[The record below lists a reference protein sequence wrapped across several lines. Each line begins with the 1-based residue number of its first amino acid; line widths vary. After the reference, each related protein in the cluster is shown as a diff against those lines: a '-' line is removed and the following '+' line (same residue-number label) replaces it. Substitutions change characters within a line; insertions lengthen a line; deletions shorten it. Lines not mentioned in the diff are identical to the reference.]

1 MLTVERL
8 DNPATPITLAEAKA
22 HLRVWHDDDDDS
34 ITSMIAAA
42 TRELEEHASVAL
54 ITQDIRATFD
64 PPPLS
69 SSIPLPVGPVLA
81 GAEVTVML
89 DGAAFTDFT
98 LIPGKRPAIRLEDDE
113 LCFGELVVTYPAGFG
128 ANRAAIPE
136 DIVAAILDQVA
147 ALYDTRGTVEPR
159 HLGLGGMSPHFARIA
174 ARYRRVAI

>member
-8 DNPATPITLAEAKA
+8 DNPATPITLAETKA
-22 HLRVWHDDDDDS
+22 HLRVWHADDDDS
-34 ITSMIAAA
+34 ITRMIAAA

-81 GAEVTVML
+81 GAEVTVTL
-89 DGAAFTDFT
+89 DGEAFSAFH
-98 LIPGKRPAIRLEDDE
+98 LITGKRPAIRLRDFEPIY
-113 LCFGELVVTYPAGFG
+113 GTMVITYAAGFG
-128 ANRAAIPE
+128 ANRAAIPD

-147 ALYDTRGTVEPR
+147 ALFDTRGTVEPR
-159 HLGLGGMSPHFARIA
+159 YLGLGGMSPHFARIA
-174 ARYRRVAI
+174 ARYRRVAL